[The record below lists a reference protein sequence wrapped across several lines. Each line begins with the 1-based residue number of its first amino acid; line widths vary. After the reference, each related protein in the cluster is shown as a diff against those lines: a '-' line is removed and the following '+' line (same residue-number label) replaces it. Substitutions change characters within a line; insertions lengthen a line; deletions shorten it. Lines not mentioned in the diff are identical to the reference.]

1 MAKRTR
7 RDDSLD
13 PVQMGKFLAEAV
25 TFVSDR
31 IRERELC
38 PACAVGCLFELMENL
53 RDKTGTIKHIEDY
66 TPEERDTSPF
76 TGENQGRFFFV
87 FGDDEFGDDEDEGDE
102 KSRLRKLMMDEPA
115 GSC

>member
-1 MAKRTR
+1 MAKRTK

-25 TFVSDR
+25 TFISDR

-38 PACAVGCLFELMENL
+38 PACAVGCLFELMESL
-53 RDKTGTIKHIEDY
+53 RDKTGTLKHIEDY

-76 TGENQGRFFFV
+76 TGENRGRFLV
-87 FGDDEFGDDEDEGDE
+87 VSGGDEDESDE